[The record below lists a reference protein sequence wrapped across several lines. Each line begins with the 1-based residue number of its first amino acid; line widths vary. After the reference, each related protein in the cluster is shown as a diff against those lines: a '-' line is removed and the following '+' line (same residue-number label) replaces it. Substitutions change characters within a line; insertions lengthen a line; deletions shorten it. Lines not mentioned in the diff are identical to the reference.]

1 MIIELVTYIGVGI
14 LCLIFAF
21 LLIKKQKIN
30 LIHDY
35 HHKNVIKED
44 VPAYTKKMGIG
55 RLLIGAGCVVTGII
69 NFFTKKQFG
78 IAALVICSLAGFVV
92 THKAQ
97 KKYNGSWFS

>member
-1 MIIELVTYIGVGI
+1 MIIELVTYTGVGI

-21 LLIKKQKIN
+21 LLIKKHKIN

-35 HHKNVIKED
+35 HHRNVTKKDI
-44 VPAYTKKMGIG
+44 PAYTKQIG
-55 RLLIGAGCVVTGII
+55 KGLLLIGAGCVATGIV
-69 NFFTKKQFG
+69 NFVFKTHCG
-78 IAALVICSLAGFVV
+78 IAAFVVCSAAGFAL

>member
-21 LLIKKQKIN
+21 LLIKKRKIN

-35 HHKNVIKED
+35 HHRNVTKED
-44 VPAYTKKMGIG
+44 VPAYTKKMGLG
-55 RLLIGAGCVVTGII
+55 LLLIGAGCLVTGII

-78 IAALVICSLAGFVV
+78 IIALVIATVAGLVV
-92 THKAQ
+92 TNKAQ

>member
-1 MIIELVTYIGVGI
+1 MIRSII
-14 LCLIFAF
+14 
-21 LLIKKQKIN
+21 QIN

-35 HHKNVIKED
+35 HHRNVTKED

-55 RLLIGAGCVVTGII
+55 LLLIGAGCLVTGII

-78 IAALVICSLAGFVV
+78 IIALVIASVAGLVV
-92 THKAQ
+92 TNKAQ